1 MSNKSILII
10 AGEVSG
16 DIHGANLIREM
27 KNSVPNLHFFGIG
40 GDRMKEEGAELFYH
54 INQMSLIGLTEIMK
68 HLPFVFNVINRI
80 VSIAKERNP
89 DLIILID
96 YPGLNI
102 RIGKR
107 LKKLKK
113 RIFYYISPQ
122 VWAWGKNRIKKI
134 AEFTDKM
141 AVILPFE
148 EEIYQNAGIDVE
160 FVGNPLLDIV
170 KTDLTKEEFF
180 TKNQLSRNKITIG
193 LLPGS
198 RIQEIRNLLP
208 EMLKAMKIITE
219 KMENVQGIISVSPSI
234 EKSVYDEIIEG
245 NFPVK
250 SVEKFNYPIMKYSDL
265 LIVASGTAT
274 LEATILETPMII
286 VYKVS
291 PITFLFAKLFVKI
304 PYIGLANILA
314 KEKIVPEIIQKKL
327 LGEEIAK
334 EIEKVIKNPEIME
347 KMRENLGRVKTMLG
361 SSGASK
367 RAAELALKLIN

>member
-54 INQMSLIGLTEIMK
+54 INQMSLIGLTEIIK

-80 VSIAKERNP
+80 VLIAKERNP

-141 AVILPFE
+141 VVILPFE

-219 KMENVQGIISVSPSI
+219 KTKNIQGIISISPSI
-234 EKSVYDEIIEG
+234 EKSIYDEIIER

-274 LEATILETPMII
+274 LEATIFETPMII

-334 EIEKVIKNPEIME
+334 EIEKVIKNTEIME
-347 KMRENLGRVKTMLG
+347 KMRENLGRIKTMLG

>member
-54 INQMSLIGLTEIMK
+54 INQMSLIGLTEIIK

-80 VSIAKERNP
+80 VLIAKERNP

-141 AVILPFE
+141 VVILPFE

-234 EKSVYDEIIEG
+234 EKSVYDEIIER

-274 LEATILETPMII
+274 LEATIFETPMII

-334 EIEKVIKNPEIME
+334 EIEKVIKNTEIME
-347 KMRENLGRVKTMLG
+347 KMRENLGRIKTMLG

>member
-1 MSNKSILII
+1 LII

-54 INQMSLIGLTEIMK
+54 INQMSLIGLTEIIK

-80 VSIAKERNP
+80 VLIAKERNP

-141 AVILPFE
+141 VVILPFE

-234 EKSVYDEIIEG
+234 EKSVYDEIIER

-274 LEATILETPMII
+274 LEATIFETPMII

-334 EIEKVIKNPEIME
+334 EIEKVIKNTEIME
-347 KMRENLGRVKTMLG
+347 KMRENLGRIKTMLG

>member
-54 INQMSLIGLTEIMK
+54 INQMSLIGLTEIIK

-80 VSIAKERNP
+80 VLIAKERNP

-141 AVILPFE
+141 VVILPFE

-219 KMENVQGIISVSPSI
+219 KMKNVQGIISVSPSI
-234 EKSVYDEIIEG
+234 EKSVYDEIIER

-274 LEATILETPMII
+274 LEATIFETPMII

-334 EIEKVIKNPEIME
+334 EIEKVIKNTEIME
-347 KMRENLGRVKTMLG
+347 KMRENLGRIKTMLG